1 MFKKIKLFYVVFCV
15 FLTACT
21 STKNKPLS
29 IHFST
34 DSARII
40 ISDIEPAGLF
50 QLKKYMATDSAYQ
63 TLVSVLQTPA
73 ENDSVSMEM
82 EWPGKL
88 TVEGDSLLFTPNQP
102 FTKGKN
108 YLVETMIN
116 VEFASGKDIVR
127 SEVGHHL
134 KAQQKMLER

>member
-1 MFKKIKLFYVVFCV
+1 MFKNIKLFYVVFCV
-15 FLTACT
+15 FLIACT

-34 DSARII
+34 DSNKIV
-40 ISDIEPAGLF
+40 ISNIEPAGLF
-50 QLKKYMATDSAYQ
+50 QLKEYLNRDTAYQ
-63 TLVSVLQTPA
+63 SLVSVLQTPA
-73 ENDSVSMEM
+73 ENDSIGVEID
-82 EWPGKL
+82 WPGKL
-88 TVEGDSLLFTPNQP
+88 SLTGDSLLFTPNYP

-116 VEFASGKDIVR
+116 VQFASGKDIVR
-127 SEVGHHL
+127 SDVGHYL